1 MKQNYAIKLKL
12 FLCRLWLGA
21 DVFKLTE
28 ECIDLESLKAMIRDE
43 RAGALITFEGVVR
56 NHNEGKKVTA
66 LSYEAYEPL
75 ARAEAERIFAEV
87 RQRFD
92 VINFVLVHRVGHL
105 AIADTAV
112 FVGVSAAHRDH
123 AYLASR
129 YIIDETKKRLPI
141 WKKEHY
147 TDESS
152 AWVNCH
158 HHHHTSEVTGE
169 SVQCAS

>member
-1 MKQNYAIKLKL
+1 MFDLTDAPIPVDVLKDAL
-12 FLCRLWLGA
+12 
-21 DVFKLTE
+21 
-28 ECIDLESLKAMIRDE
+28 RDD

-56 NHNEGKKVTA
+56 NHNEGKTVQS

-75 ARAEAERIFAEV
+75 ARAEAERIFGEVAE
-87 RQRFD
+87 RFT
-92 VINFVLVHRVGHL
+92 IIKCILVHRTGHL
-105 AIADTAV
+105 KISDAAV
-112 FVGVSAAHRDH
+112 FVGVSAAHRDQ

-147 TDESS
+147 TDSSS

-158 HHHHTSEVTGE
+158 HDHNEVTNE
-169 SVQCAS
+169 SAQCVS

>member
-1 MKQNYAIKLKL
+1 MFDLTDQAIDIEKLKAAI
-12 FLCRLWLGA
+12 C
-21 DVFKLTE
+21 DQ
-28 ECIDLESLKAMIRDE
+28 
-43 RAGALITFEGVVR
+43 RAGALLTFEGVVR
-56 NHNEGKKVTA
+56 NHNEGKSVEA

-87 RQRFD
+87 AERFN
-92 VINFVLVHRVGHL
+92 VIKLVLVHRVGL
-105 AIADTAV
+105 LQISDVAV
-112 FVGVSAAHRDH
+112 FVGVSAAHRDQ

-147 TDESS
+147 TDASS

-158 HHHHTSEVTGE
+158 HHEHSDSSSAMNNHMNSEVTHE
-169 SVQCAS
+169 